1 MNSVNNNEV
10 FDLTDYINSSVV
22 ENKNEAVT
30 PVLKPEEALD
40 LNVELT
46 KNSSVEP
53 VSLPEEKS
61 ENNSSKFDDYFSKY
75 VQDSSNNENVQNIT
89 KQDVNVQ
96 NIPEFIDSKGRLYTA
111 VATEKIKQN
120 ELVEKYLCG
129 YLNLNGKV
137 LKALNNV
144 NTNYQVLVDSENLD
158 EYIIVPVKESLTG
171 AKLSNGRDVKPLEK
185 VIFQVKLY
193 VINNLSD
200 FTMITN

>member
-10 FDLTDYINSSVV
+10 FDLTDYINNNVV
-22 ENKNEAVT
+22 ENKNEEVV
-30 PVLKPEEALD
+30 PVLKPEEALN
-40 LNVELT
+40 LNVELA

-53 VSLPEEKS
+53 ISLPEEK
-61 ENNSSKFDDYFSKY
+61 EEDNSSKFADYFSKY
-75 VQDSSNNENVQNIT
+75 VQNSSNTENVQNSS
-89 KQDVNVQ
+89 VNNLDIQ

-111 VATEKIKQN
+111 IVTEKIKQN

-144 NTNYQVLVDSENLD
+144 NTNYQVLVDSENLY
-158 EYIIVPVKESLTG
+158 EYIIVPVKESLG
-171 AKLSNGRDVKPLEK
+171 NAKLSNGREVRAAEK
-185 VIFQVKLY
+185 VIFQVKPY
-193 VINNLSD
+193 AMNNLSD